1 MALNYRTAYGKRI
14 VSLLETLG
22 FLTANFWFPYLKPQV
37 SLRQTLLLLVLFL
50 STLAA
55 SAQNQSVM
63 GRVIDA
69 DNSEPLVKATLQLYR
84 LNHVENQKI
93 DTTFV
98 GGTFSD
104 GRGVFVFGNV
114 AAGTYV
120 LKTTYL
126 GYKDLWKAAVK
137 KADNALM
144 LGDLSLSVNTV
155 ELKEAVVTANV
166 PKMVIKD
173 DTVVYNADAFRVPEG
188 SVIEA
193 LVEMLPGAK
202 IDDNGKIS
210 INGKEVKKFKL
221 DGRDFMTGNNDAVM
235 KNLPSYVIDKVKAYD
250 EKSDLSRMTGVD
262 DGNDDFVL
270 EFTTKRSAR
279 RGIQANPDVGYGT
292 DHRYGIRLTAM
303 KPFGAMRY
311 TFMGNANNV
320 NDRNFSGRGG
330 RGRGNGNGQRE
341 TKTGALDASY
351 ESQRKPN
358 GNVLKM
364 SGRVTWSR
372 SDADNWSR
380 NGSESFV
387 NTRGG
392 AFSNSTNQSYSR
404 NNSWTGNMNLQWT
417 IDTLTTLSFRPN
429 VSISSNDS
437 RSFSSNASF
446 NANPFDY
453 VDDALAES
461 SIAHMDDLGLIVNRR
476 SGKSLGHGSNKNL
489 SSQMQLYRRFGT
501 RGRNIAVSGNIS
513 YSDGDN
519 RNANLSA
526 VHLYQQKDRFGND
539 STYQTN
545 RYTLSANNNFNY
557 SIGATYTEPLYTFKA
572 KPEPQ
577 DTTQR
582 QARGPFGNRNRTRSF
597 GAQGI
602 FLQLNYRYNH
612 SHQKNDPST
621 YDLPDLGE
629 PAFLDVLNDYQ
640 EWARLFGYLDNPY
653 EMYLSDRLSRY
664 SERTEDGQ
672 NIDVQLRVVRDKLNM
687 NVGVTVQ
694 PQRSHYIQQYLGV
707 PVDTVRTVTNYSP
720 TLNLRYRFNQQTNLQ
735 VTFRGSTSQPS
746 ITQLLDI
753 YDDTNPL
760 NISMG
765 NPGLKPS
772 FTTNL
777 NTNFQKQ
784 RTPKLVE
791 DSLGFQVPKAQA
803 HWSYS
808 FNASLRRTSNS
819 IGNVVTYNETTGGRI
834 SRPENINGNWSVNGG
849 GSFNIG
855 LDTLNRWDVSGGING
870 SYNHHIG
877 YVNLNRTATPD
888 RNVTH
893 SYNLSPDVSLS
904 YRNRWF
910 NISLN
915 GRLTYARTENELQA
929 SRNLTTWNFNYGG
942 NTRIDL
948 NQLNGR
954 AASSTS
960 YWPVLSTDFHV
971 YSKRGYSDA
980 TLNTNELIWNAQLS
994 YSFLRGKKLTVM
1006 LQWYDILHQQTNFSR
1021 TVNANGWRD
1030 SEVNAITSYAMLHVS
1045 YRLNF
1050 FGGRSSSGWG
1060 NGGDRQAGG
1069 DNENGNRRREGG
1081 RNGGGGGRNGGGG
1094 GGFGG
1099 RF

>member
-1 MALNYRTAYGKRI
+1 MKYFRLLL
-14 VSLLETLG
+14 VSLFLLLG
-22 FLTANFWFPYLKPQV
+22 FFTCKAQQQV
-37 SLRQTLLLLVLFL
+37 SLRGHVADKE
-50 STLAA
+50 SRIPLA
-55 SAQNQSVM
+55 S
-63 GRVIDA
+63 
-69 DNSEPLVKATLQLYR
+69 ATLQLYKPGK
-84 LNHVENQKI
+84 N
-93 DTTFV
+93 DTTYV
-98 GGTFSD
+98 AGVLADVQGNYTFS
-104 GRGVFVFGNV
+104 GIASGN
-114 AAGTYV
+114 YL
-120 LKTTYL
+120 LKATYL
-126 GYKDLWKAAVK
+126 GYKAMTKTV
-137 KADNALM
+137 
-144 LGDLSLSVNTV
+144 SVNGQRATSV
-155 ELKEAVVTANV
+155 PTLLMEAESVVLDEAIAIANL

-188 SVIEA
+188 SAIEA

-202 IDDNGKIS
+202 IDDNGGIS
-210 INGKEVKKFKL
+210 INGKQVRRFKL

-235 KNLPSYVIDKVKAYD
+235 KNLPSYVVDKVKAYD
-250 EKSDLSRMTGVD
+250 EKSDLSRATGID

-270 EFTTKRSAR
+270 EFTIKRNAR
-279 RGIQANPDVGYGT
+279 NGLQANPDLGYGT
-292 DHRYGIRLTAM
+292 DDRYGIRLTAM
-303 KPFGAMRY
+303 KPFGAVRY

-320 NDRNFSGRGG
+320 NDRGFSGRGG
-330 RGRGNGNGQRE
+330 RGRGNNNGQRE
-341 TKTGALDASY
+341 SKTGALDASY
-351 ESQRKPN
+351 ESKRKEN
-358 GNVLKM
+358 GNQLRT
-364 SGRVTWSR
+364 SGRVTWTR

-380 NGSESFV
+380 NGSENFV

-392 AFSNSTNQSYSR
+392 AFSNSISQSYSR

-429 VSISSNDS
+429 VSFSTSDS

-453 VDDALAES
+453 VDDALSEQ
-461 SIAHMDDLGLIVNRR
+461 SIAYMDEQGLIVNNRQ
-476 SGKSLGHGSNKNL
+476 GKSLSHGSNKNL
-489 SSQMQLYRRFGT
+489 STQLQLYRRFGNL
-501 RGRNIAVSGNIS
+501 GRNVALSGNIN

-526 VHLYQQKDRFGND
+526 VHLYQQLDQYGND

-545 RYTLSANNNFNY
+545 RYTLSGNDNFNY
-557 SIGATYTEPLYTFKA
+557 SLGVTYTEPLYTFKP

-577 DTTQR
+577 DTMP
-582 QARGPFGNRNRTRSF
+582 QARGPFGNRNRNRSF

-602 FLQLNYRYNH
+602 FLQLNYRYSY
-612 SHQKNDPST
+612 SHQKNDPAT
-621 YDLPDLGE
+621 YDFPDLGE

-664 SERTEDGQ
+664 SERTEYGH
-672 NIDVQLRVVRDKLNM
+672 NIDVQLRMVREKLNM
-687 NVGVTVQ
+687 NIGISAQ

-707 PVDTVRTVTNYSP
+707 PIDTIRTVTNFSP

-735 VTFRGSTSQPS
+735 VQMRGQTQQPN

-772 FTTNL
+772 FTTNFS
-777 NTNFQKQ
+777 TNFQKQ
-784 RTPKLVE
+784 RAPTLVE
-791 DSLGFQVPKAQA
+791 DSLGFQIPKAQA

-819 IGNVVTYNETTGGRI
+819 IGNVVTYNEQTGGRI
-834 SRPENINGNWSVNGG
+834 TRPENINGNWGINGG

-855 LDTLNRWDVSGGING
+855 LDTLNRWDVSGGINA
-870 SYNHHIG
+870 SYNHQIG

-893 SYNLSPDVSLS
+893 TYNFRPDISLS

-910 NISLN
+910 NFSLN
-915 GRLTYARTENELQA
+915 GEVTYARTENRLQA
-929 SRNLTTWNFNYGG
+929 SRNLTTWNFRYGG

-954 AASSTS
+954 AASNAT

-971 YSKRGYSDA
+971 YSKRGYADA

-1006 LQWYDILHQQTNFSR
+1006 LQWYDILHEQTNFSR

-1030 SEVNAITSYAMLHVS
+1030 TEVNAITSYAMVHIS
-1045 YRLNF
+1045 YRLNL
-1050 FGGRSSSGWG
+1050 FGGN
-1060 NGGDRQAGG
+1060 NGGGR
-1069 DNENGNRRREGG
+1069 GG
-1081 RNGGGGGRNGGGG
+1081 RGFGERGFGGGGPGGRGFGGGGQRGGGGGGR
-1094 GGFGG
+1094 GF
-1099 RF
+1099 